1 MRILIP
7 LDGSPQAEQ
16 ALAPA
21 VMLAQHLQPSAAIVL
36 ARVIRSPVMES
47 GWASPYADTNSA
59 GMLEDLAAEAQAYLH
74 TTAQLP
80 IFQGK
85 AVSTTAQM
93 GVPAP
98 TICAI
103 AHHKQID
110 LIIMTSHGRTGL
122 GKLVL
127 GSVAEDVIRD
137 AHIPVLIVRDHGETF
152 PDVGRFAPL
161 TILVPLDGT
170 VLCEAAIGPAAT
182 LARAFH
188 GTLSLVRILP
198 DTAKND
204 AVTAQQAYDYL
215 TVLHDRLTREDITVH
230 RSLGWGDPAEQIIA
244 KAHEHRADIVA
255 IATHGRTPLGQML
268 HGSIAA
274 TMLHQVSLPLLV
286 VHPAQA
292 GEATT
297 ITTQRSATAYNYD

>member
-127 GSVAEDVIRD
+127 GSVAEDVILSFARC
-137 AHIPVLIVRDHGETF
+137 L
-152 PDVGRFAPL
+152 GRK
-161 TILVPLDGT
+161 T
-170 VLCEAAIGPAAT
+170 
-182 LARAFH
+182 
-188 GTLSLVRILP
+188 
-198 DTAKND
+198 
-204 AVTAQQAYDYL
+204 
-215 TVLHDRLTREDITVH
+215 
-230 RSLGWGDPAEQIIA
+230 
-244 KAHEHRADIVA
+244 
-255 IATHGRTPLGQML
+255 
-268 HGSIAA
+268 
-274 TMLHQVSLPLLV
+274 
-286 VHPAQA
+286 
-292 GEATT
+292 
-297 ITTQRSATAYNYD
+297 SATRRFPVSPPISACRL